1 MIIRMNTLLHN
12 CLLEIR
18 GTRVA
23 MPLWQSVNRITFGII
38 AEGRTLSHLFAERF
52 LAGGKTVPAN
62 ARREWWG
69 VTGLYRGT
77 AGPRY
82 KPVTTYCEGWVAASD
97 SWI

>member
-1 MIIRMNTLLHN
+1 MNTLLLN

-69 VTGLYRGT
+69 VTGLNRGP
-77 AGPRY
+77 ADY
-82 KPVTTYCEGWVAASD
+82 ESD
-97 SWI
+97 ALTD